1 MINERFTYVTKS
13 DIIILI
19 RYQWKYHIGGDY
31 MRRVAACVV
40 IAAGLVA
47 VLLIKKAGS
56 NKSVNIGQSG
66 NETEEQSYWRTDSH
80 GVCKAESGYYYLQYD
95 DNKMLTMIRY
105 MDGNTHKTT
114 PVCAKAECMHDSS
127 DCNAMLGND
136 YMSTQIHYY
145 KGNIYVVRVDNGM
158 AKLVKIAKD
167 GSSREDVAE
176 LFANNGAT
184 SVSLVF
190 HDDCVYAY
198 DHIGHTGAV
207 DSNKD
212 DKEVI
217 VKVELSTGK
226 SSEVFSY
233 LGAYNAIYGAR
244 SFGDKLF
251 FQIFNCSIDAKT
263 MNVDM
268 TYQLYY
274 YDYATGK
281 SDKVSD
287 ENISDYYVDTQN
299 NMLYYFVTGKGLYA
313 RKLNENTASLLYKAD
328 SDIIIASLSYDG
340 SYIYMCNGGIASAT
354 NLREQT
360 DEKIFVLKTDGTLI
374 NTIELDNSKMRNL
387 YFGDDKYLFF
397 EYDGRLV
404 YIDKSN
410 IAGDVSIVP
419 VE

>member
-1 MINERFTYVTKS
+1 
-13 DIIILI
+13 
-19 RYQWKYHIGGDY
+19 
-31 MRRVAACVV
+31 MRRIAACVV

-145 KGNIYVVRVDNGM
+145 KGNIYVIRVDNGM

-176 LFANNGAT
+176 LFANNGMT

-233 LGAYNAIYGAR
+233 SGAYNAIYGAR

-251 FQIFNCSIDAKT
+251 F
-263 MNVDM
+263 
-268 TYQLYY
+268 
-274 YDYATGK
+274 
-281 SDKVSD
+281 
-287 ENISDYYVDTQN
+287 
-299 NMLYYFVTGKGLYA
+299 
-313 RKLNENTASLLYKAD
+313 
-328 SDIIIASLSYDG
+328 
-340 SYIYMCNGGIASAT
+340 
-354 NLREQT
+354 
-360 DEKIFVLKTDGTLI
+360 
-374 NTIELDNSKMRNL
+374 
-387 YFGDDKYLFF
+387 KYL
-397 EYDGRLV
+397 
-404 YIDKSN
+404 
-410 IAGDVSIVP
+410 IVR
-419 VE
+419 

>member
-1 MINERFTYVTKS
+1 MDGMVNKKKRTVTLIIIFILLIV
-13 DIIILI
+13 IIILTLFII
-19 RYQWKYHIGGDY
+19 RKLKKTDTLISVKDIGEE
-31 MRRVAACVV
+31 
-40 IAAGLVA
+40 L
-47 VLLIKKAGS
+47 
-56 NKSVNIGQSG
+56 Q
-66 NETEEQSYWRTDSH
+66 EQSYWRTDSH
-80 GVCKAESGYYYLQYD
+80 RVCKAESGYYYLQYD

-145 KGNIYVVRVDNGM
+145 KGNIYVIRVDNGM

-176 LFANNGAT
+176 LFANNGTT

-233 LGAYNAIYGAR
+233 SGAYNAIYGAR

-251 FQIFNCSIDAKT
+251 FQIFNCSLEVQSMKADIG
-263 MNVDM
+263 
-268 TYQLYY
+268 YQLYC
-274 YDYATGK
+274 YDYQTGK
-281 SDKVSD
+281 TEKVSD
-287 ENISDYYVDTQN
+287 KNISDYYVDIN
-299 NMLYYFVTGKGLYA
+299 NGILYYFVIGKGLYS
-313 RKLNENTASLLYKAD
+313 RNLSESESKLIYK
-328 SDIIIASLSYDG
+328 SDEIIVMGVLSYDG
-340 SYIYMCNGGIASAT
+340 EYLYIYNGGIGSAT
-354 NLREQT
+354 NMRT
-360 DEKIFVLKTDGTLI
+360 RVDTKIFVLKPDGTLI

>member
-1 MINERFTYVTKS
+1 
-13 DIIILI
+13 
-19 RYQWKYHIGGDY
+19 

-176 LFANNGAT
+176 LFANNGVT

-233 LGAYNAIYGAR
+233 PGAYNAIYGAR

-263 MNVDM
+263 MNVNM
-268 TYQLYY
+268 IYQLYY

-299 NMLYYFVTGKGLYA
+299 NMLYYFVTDKGLYA

-340 SYIYMCNGGIASAT
+340 SYIYMCNGGIASVT